1 MEKLEELNEEEMGS
15 EHMGLIF
22 GLKGFRALRVVC
34 KCETEG
40 FERRFRRQNVEERA
54 IIPYIQR
61 DEEYGAHSE
70 SVKGRLIPR
79 NASLRNVCIRL
90 SPIRSGPG

>member
-1 MEKLEELNEEEMGS
+1 MEKLEEFNEEEMGS
-15 EHMGLIF
+15 EHMGLGF
-22 GLKGFRALRVVC
+22 GLKGFKALRVVC
-34 KCETEG
+34 MCETEG

-70 SVKGRLIPR
+70 SVKSEAYSPKRFFKKRLYQLEP
-79 NASLRNVCIRL
+79 N
-90 SPIRSGPG
+90 